1 MLVGGL
7 IAWHPVAYNAVM
19 TRFDEMATG
28 PVGSIAMS
36 VEVAARETGLSRARL
51 FDLIRA
57 GELPSVKVGRQR
69 LVMREDLERFLT
81 ERREL
86 RAS

>member
-1 MLVGGL
+1 MPVGAW

-19 TRFDEMATG
+19 TQLNETATG

-57 GELPSVKVGRQR
+57 GELVSVKVGRQR
-69 LVMREDLERFLT
+69 LIMREDLERFLA